1 MVFIFFTL
9 STLTWTSISMKKL
22 THMDRH
28 QCDEWHKNVHH
39 VIYDNFH
46 TQLQCAQWR
55 FSNVMQYN
63 ACSIMC
69 IVKHYKWDVDIE
81 NLCA

>member
-28 QCDEWHKNVHH
+28 QCDEWHKNVHMSFMTTFIH
-39 VIYDNFH
+39 N
-46 TQLQCAQWR
+46 C
-55 FSNVMQYN
+55 NVHNEGLVMLCN
-63 ACSIMC
+63 SACSIMC